1 MASGRTIKGIVV
13 EIGGDTQGLEK
24 ALSGVN
30 GKIRDTQSQLKDVE
44 RLLKLD
50 PTNTELLA
58 QKQRLL
64 TQAINETKSKLETL
78 KTAGEQ
84 ANEALAKGE
93 ITQEQY
99 EALQREIIA
108 TDNALKELE
117 GQAGTAGNALG
128 GLGGQ
133 AENTA
138 QSFEQIAQTGEK
150 LKNVGSAVEGVGK
163 KILPVSAAI
172 GGIGAIAVKTAADFD
187 SSMSQVKAISGATA
201 EELED
206 LRNKAREMGKST
218 KFSAKDAAD
227 AMNYMAMAGWE
238 AKDMLNA
245 IDGVMNL
252 AAASG
257 EDLAIT
263 SDIVTDAMTAFGLSV
278 DGTTTIIKDGFEK
291 KVANASHFA
300 DVLAATSASA
310 NTNVSKMGETFKYCA
325 PVAGSLN
332 FSIEEVAENIGI
344 MAGASVKE
352 SMAGTALRTTM
363 LNLAQGVTIS
373 GQAIGNVT
381 IQTTEASGKMK
392 SLNQILKECRRAFSQ
407 LSETE
412 RTANAQ
418 AIAGKNA
425 VAGFLTLMD
434 ATPESIEKV
443 RGAIANC
450 DGAAAEMAATMQDNL
465 NGEIT
470 TLKSKLSELAIVF
483 GEILRP
489 VVSAAVKIIGD
500 FTDWL
505 SGLHPAIQ
513 VIIAVIGILVA
524 AMGPLLIAVGKA
536 IWSIGQIMT
545 MVPKFANAMKGIK
558 TAVTTAATAVKTFG
572 TGLVSHIKTGVTA
585 ASASIKAF
593 GTTLIINIKTAVTT
607 ATTAVRAFAT
617 ALLTNVKNG
626 VTAAVTS
633 IRAFG
638 AALLTNIK
646 TAVATAITSLKAFA
660 TTMLTSVKNA
670 VTAATTAIRA
680 FGSAL
685 MSNPIVLVIAAVV
698 ALVGAFVY
706 LWNNCEEFRQFW
718 IDLWEGIKKTAQD
731 AWNGIKSFFE
741 TVWNGIKSGAET
753 VWNGTKNFLVSTW
766 NGIRTTAQTIWG
778 GIKSFFGSVWD
789 GIKSGT
795 QTAWNETKN
804 FLISIWNGIRTTAQT
819 IWGGIKSFFGGV
831 WNGIKSGT
839 QTAWN
844 GIKGFLIS
852 TWNGIRTT
860 AQTIWGGIKSFF
872 GGVWNGMKSGAQTA
886 WNGVRTF
893 LTSTWN
899 NIQTTAQTIWDGTKK
914 FFESTWDSMKTTAQ
928 TTWDNVKQFTATTW
942 DGIKTNLQSV
952 WTATKNNA
960 QTIWDGMRNGVN
972 STVRGL
978 ASGIGNQIEKLQ
990 GNMNK
995 TWNQIRQSTMSIW
1008 NNMSAGI
1015 KATVGGIGRKVREG
1029 FQDAVKY
1036 ITSLPAKAIQ
1046 WGKDFINGLIE
1057 GIKQKI
1063 DAVIEP
1069 IRKVASKIK
1078 EFLHFSRPDRGPL
1091 RDYEKW
1097 MPDFMHGLAA
1107 GIKDNQYLVE
1117 DAVKGLANSMNVSGD
1132 GTVPA
1137 QASGTINGIS
1147 EMLDMMNKYLP
1158 YLAAGREMVLDTGEF
1173 VGAIAPSMDMEMHKL
1188 QLREAGR

>member
-1 MASGRTIKGIVV
+1 MASGRNIKGIVV

-108 TDNALKELE
+108 TENALSKLE

-138 QSFEQIAQTGEK
+138 QSFEQIVQTGEK

-163 KILPVSAAI
+163 KILPVSAAVS
-172 GGIGAIAVKTAADFD
+172 GVGAVAVKTAADFD
-187 SSMSQVKAISGATA
+187 SSMSQVKAISGATGEDL
-201 EELED
+201 EEL
-206 LRNKAREMGKST
+206 RNTAREMGKTT

-227 AMNYMAMAGWE
+227 AMNYMAMAGWRTT
-238 AKDMLNA
+238 DMLNG
-245 IDGVMNL
+245 IEGIMNL

-257 EDLAIT
+257 EDLAVT
-263 SDIVTDAMTAFGLSV
+263 SDIVTDAMTAFGLEA
-278 DGTTTIIKDGFEK
+278 DKATTIIKDGYK
-291 KVANASHFA
+291 KEVANASHFA
-300 DVLAATSASA
+300 DVLAAASASA
-310 NTNVSKMGETFKYCA
+310 NTNVSMMGETFKYCA
-325 PVAGSLN
+325 PVAGSLG
-332 FSIEEVAENIGI
+332 FSVEETAENIGL
-344 MAGASVKE
+344 MGNAGIKASQ
-352 SMAGTALRTTM
+352 AGTAMRSSM

-373 GQAIGNVT
+373 GQAIGNVQ
-381 IQTTEASGKMK
+381 IQATEASGKMK
-392 SLNQILKECRRAFSQ
+392 NLNQIIKECRRAFSQ
-407 LSETE
+407 LSESE
-412 RTANAQ
+412 RTANAE

-425 VAGFLTLMD
+425 VAGFLALMD

-443 RGAIANC
+443 RGSIENC

-572 TGLVSHIKTGVTA
+572 TGLVTHIKTGVTA

-593 GTTLIINIKTAVTT
+593 GTALITNIKTAVTT
-607 ATTAVRAFAT
+607 ATTAVRTFAT

-753 VWNGTKNFLVSTW
+753 VWNGTKNFL
-766 NGIRTTAQTIWG
+766 
-778 GIKSFFGSVWD
+778 
-789 GIKSGT
+789 
-795 QTAWNETKN
+795 
-804 FLISIWNGIRTTAQT
+804 
-819 IWGGIKSFFGGV
+819 
-831 WNGIKSGT
+831 
-839 QTAWN
+839 
-844 GIKGFLIS
+844 IS

-872 GGVWNGMKSGAQTA
+872 GTVWNGMKSGAQTA

-914 FFESTWDSMKTTAQ
+914 FFESIWDSMKTTAQ
-928 TTWDNVKQFTATTW
+928 T
-942 DGIKTNLQSV
+942 
-952 WTATKNNA
+952 
-960 QTIWDGMRNGVN
+960 IWNGMRNGVN
-972 STVRGL
+972 STVKGL
-978 ASGIGNQIEKLQ
+978 VSGVGNQINNLRS
-990 GNMNK
+990 NMNK

-1107 GIKDNQYLVE
+1107 GIKNNQYLVE
-1117 DAVKGLANSMNVSGD
+1117 DAVKGLANSMTVSGD
-1132 GTVPA
+1132 GTVPT

-1173 VGAIAPSMDMEMHKL
+1173 VGAIAPSMDIEMHRL

>member
-1 MASGRTIKGIVV
+1 MASGRNIKGIVV

-150 LKNVGSAVEGVGK
+150 LKNVGSTVEGVGE

-172 GGIGAIAVKTAADFD
+172 GGVGAISVKTAADFD
-187 SSMSQVKAISGATA
+187 SSMSQVKAISGATGEDL
-201 EELED
+201 EEL
-206 LRNKAREMGKST
+206 RNTAREMGKTT

-227 AMNYMAMAGWE
+227 AMNYMAMAGWRTT
-238 AKDMLNA
+238 DMLNG
-245 IDGVMNL
+245 IEGVMNL

-257 EDLAIT
+257 EDLAVT
-263 SDIVTDAMTAFGLSV
+263 SDIVTDAMTAFGLEA
-278 DGTTTIIKDGFEK
+278 DKTTTIIKDGYK
-291 KVANASHFA
+291 KEVANASHFA
-300 DVLAATSASA
+300 DVLAAASASA
-310 NTNVSKMGETFKYCA
+310 NTNVSMMGETFKYCA
-325 PVAGSLN
+325 PVAGSLG
-332 FSIEEVAENIGI
+332 FSVEETAENIGL
-344 MAGASVKE
+344 MGNAGIKASQ
-352 SMAGTALRTTM
+352 AGTAMRSSM

-373 GQAIGNVT
+373 GQAIGNVQ
-381 IQTTEASGKMK
+381 IQATEASGKMK
-392 SLNQILKECRRAFSQ
+392 NLNQIIKECRRAFSQ
-407 LSETE
+407 LSESE
-412 RTANAQ
+412 RTANAE

-425 VAGFLTLMD
+425 VAGFLALMD

-443 RGAIANC
+443 RGSIENC

-513 VIIAVIGILVA
+513 VIIAVIGILVT

-545 MVPKFANAMKGIK
+545 MIPKFANAMKGIK

-572 TGLVSHIKTGVTA
+572 TSLVTHIKTGVTT

-593 GTTLIINIKTAVTT
+593 GTALITNIKTAVTT

-698 ALVGAFVY
+698 ALVGAFIY

-753 VWNGTKNFLVSTW
+753 VWNGTKNFLIATW

-804 FLISIWNGIRTTAQT
+804 FLIA
-819 IWGGIKSFFGGV
+819 
-831 WNGIKSGT
+831 
-839 QTAWN
+839 
-844 GIKGFLIS
+844 

-872 GGVWNGMKSGAQTA
+872 GTVWDGMKSGAQTA

-893 LTSTWN
+893 LSSTWN

-928 TTWDNVKQFTATTW
+928 TTWDNVKQFTASTW

-960 QTIWDGMRNGVN
+960 QTIWDSMRNGVN
-972 STVRGL
+972 STVKGL
-978 ASGIGNQIEKLQ
+978 ASGVGNQINSLRS
-990 GNMNK
+990 NMNK
-995 TWNQIRQSTMSIW
+995 TWNQIRQSTISIW

-1015 KATVGGIGRKVREG
+1015 KATVSGIGRKVREG

-1097 MPDFMHGLAA
+1097 MPDFMHGLAS
-1107 GIKDNQYLVE
+1107 GIKNNQYLVE
-1117 DAVKGLANSMNVSGD
+1117 DAVKGLANNMTVSGN
-1132 GTVPA
+1132 GTVPT

-1173 VGAIAPSMDMEMHKL
+1173 VGAIAPSMDMEMRKL